1 MPRVSVTQP
10 VTRPAATPARKPRS
24 ASGTSRGNRASAV
37 HPGHMRG
44 SESTAVAQ
52 PQTVVRR
59 VPSFWIYALLMV
71 LAVYTAVTCVR
82 QESELQTLRRAKA
95 EIAQKIERETRV
107 NEQLAER
114 KLEIASGDAIERL
127 AREKLGYVK
136 DGERIFV
143 DSNK

>member
-10 VTRPAATPARKPRS
+10 VTRPKAAPSGKPRT
-24 ASGTSRGNRASAV
+24 AAGASRGSRPPAAHTGHSSPTATAAAV
-37 HPGHMRG
+37 
-44 SESTAVAQ
+44 Q

-82 QESELQTLRRAKA
+82 QETELQTLRRAKA
-95 EIAQKIERETRV
+95 EIVEKISRETRI